1 MPIETILYITLAA
14 LFALGFV
21 FFAYFFR
28 TKNLGRQTYFIGV
41 LRFVSIFTL
50 LILLINPK
58 ITQTEYEVEKPELV
72 LAIDQST
79 SIKNL
84 QQVDS
89 VLFFTQS
96 LKENKELN
104 EHFNITEF
112 GFGGKLKPIINE
124 DYQFEE
130 NQTNVHNAISQLN
143 KLYKSNTT
151 ALVML
156 SDGNATY
163 GQDYEYF
170 KINEKIKILPVIVG
184 DTSATLD
191 LSISALN
198 VNKYAFL
205 NNKFPVEVILN
216 YSGDNSVNGNFQ
228 LRAGNNV
235 VFSKPVGLNK
245 SNTSEIITTHL
256 TANKIGTS
264 IYEAS
269 FTSSENEKN
278 KVNNTRKFAVEV
290 IDEKSKILILSD
302 ISHPDLGAL
311 KKSIEKNEQREV
323 ILEDI
328 DKLKISELKDF
339 QLVILYQPNNKF
351 NSLFSELNRLK
362 TNRFIISGSQTDWNF
377 LNSIQSYFSKSVLN
391 QTQDLFPIYNGNYLQ
406 YQFED
411 FGFNKFP
418 PLEDAFGNLK
428 FDAENSNVLL
438 YQKVEGIDTQ
448 QPLLS
453 VFVDNTVKTGVLFG
467 ENLWKWRAETFRES
481 QDFEPFDDFI
491 GKFIQYLSSNKKRDR
506 LTYES
511 ETVYLEN
518 EEVRISAQYFDENY
532 VFDAEVDLNIYIS
545 NPSTGKRFEAQ
556 MLPNS
561 NFYKVEIEGLSP
573 GEYEFTIKEEGSGIK
588 KTGSF
593 TVLEFNV
600 EQQFTS
606 ANYNKLNFL
615 AINNKGKLYFL
626 RQKQELIDDL
636 IQDKRFVSIQKSHE
650 KTVPLINWKFLLTL
664 LALSLSVEWFTRKY
678 FGLI

>member
-1 MPIETILYITLAA
+1 MPTETILYTTLAA
-14 LFALGFV
+14 IFALGFV
-21 FFAYFFR
+21 FFTYFFK
-28 TKNLGRQTYFIGV
+28 TKKPRKQTYLLGV
-41 LRFVSIFTL
+41 TRFLSIFTL

-58 ITQTEYEVEKPELV
+58 IIQTEYEIEKPDLV
-72 LAIDQST
+72 FAIDQSS

-89 VLFFTQS
+89 VLLFLQS
-96 LKENKELN
+96 LKKNEELK

-112 GFGGKLKPIINE
+112 SFGGKLNPIVNE

-130 NQTNVHNAISQLN
+130 TQTNIHNAVLQLN
-143 KLYKSNTT
+143 KLYKSNAT

-156 SDGNATY
+156 SDGNATF

-170 KINEKIKILPVIVG
+170 KLNEKIKILPIVVG
-184 DTSATLD
+184 DTTASLD

-216 YSGDNSVNGNFQ
+216 YSGDISVNGNFQ
-228 LRAGNNV
+228 LRAGKNV
-235 VFSKPVGLNK
+235 VFSKPVELNK
-245 SNTSEIITTHL
+245 NKTSEIITTNL

-278 KVNNTRKFAVEV
+278 RFNNTRKFAVEV
-290 IDEKSKILILSD
+290 IDEKSRILIVSD
-302 ISHPDLGAL
+302 IIHPDLGAL

-323 ILEDI
+323 ILENV
-328 DKLKISELKDF
+328 DKLKLSEIADF
-339 QLVILYQPNNKF
+339 QLVITYQPNNKF
-351 NSLFSELNRLK
+351 KSLFTELNRLK
-362 TNRFIISGSQTDWNF
+362 TNRFIITGSKTDWNF
-377 LNSIQSYFSKSVLN
+377 LNTLQAYFSKNALN
-391 QTQDLFPIYNGNYLQ
+391 QTQDLFPIYNSNYLQ

-411 FGFNKFP
+411 LGFIKFP
-418 PLEDAFGNLK
+418 PLEDAFGTLK
-428 FDAENSNVLL
+428 FDAENSNILL
-438 YQKVEGIDTQ
+438 YQKVEGIATQ
-448 QPLLS
+448 QPLMS
-453 VFVDNTVKTGVLFG
+453 VFADNTVKTGVLFG
-467 ENLWKWRAETFRES
+467 ENLWKWRAETFRET
-481 QDFEPFDDFI
+481 QNFEPFDDFI

-506 LTYES
+506 LTYEN

-518 EEVRISAQYFDENY
+518 EEIKISAQYFDENY
-532 VFDAEVDLNIYIS
+532 VFDAEGDLNIYIKD
-545 NPSTGKRFEAQ
+545 PLTGKQFEAQ

-561 NFYKVEIEGLSP
+561 NFYKVDLEGLSP
-573 GEYEFTIKEEGSGIK
+573 GEYQFMIREEGSGIK

-600 EQQFTS
+600 EQQFSS
-606 ANYNKLNFL
+606 ANFRKLNLL
-615 AINNKGKLYFL
+615 AGNNEGKLYFL
-626 RQKQELIDDL
+626 NEQQYLIDDL
-636 IQDKRFVSIQKSHE
+636 IQDKRFVSVQKSHE
-650 KTVPLINWKFLLTL
+650 KTVPLINWKFLLIL